1 MLLIPQSP
9 VTARLGRVSNNNP
22 ETQNSPAPGGL
33 PLRGLAMVLIAVAV
47 LLGLWALYSLTQDG
61 EDPTRTADSANTSDS
76 APAIPGTPG
85 GSPDAA
91 TPPAPAESPAPG
103 APDDAAGNEEEP
115 PAAEEAEGEATRPG
129 EERAAGESAE
139 RDRGEAAPGGSG
151 KPAAE
156 PKLNVLNNSTVPQ
169 LAATVS
175 EQLNEEGF
183 TLGEVGNFSDE
194 IFPETTVFFQPGNT
208 AAEQEARELAS
219 RLGGVA
225 REYKDTLPEETRGK
239 NDLTLVLV
247 KEVIL

>member
-1 MLLIPQSP
+1 M
-9 VTARLGRVSNNNP
+9 SNNNP
-22 ETQNSPAPGGL
+22 ETQNSPATGGL

-61 EDPTRTADSANTSDS
+61 EDPTRTADSSNTSDS
-76 APAIPGTPG
+76 APALPGTEG

-91 TPPAPAESPAPG
+91 TPPAPGESSDPAAE
-103 APDDAAGNEEEP
+103 DDAAKENEEKNGEEP
-115 PAAEEAEGEATRPG
+115 PAREDEAARPDEDRDAGEA
-129 EERAAGESAE
+129 AE
-139 RDRGEAAPGGSG
+139 QGREDAAPGGGG
-151 KPAAE
+151 KPADS

-183 TLGEVGNFSDE
+183 ALGEVGNFSDE

-208 AAEQEARELAS
+208 EAEKDARELAS

-225 REYKDTLPEETRGK
+225 RAYKDTLPEETRGQ
-239 NDLTLVLV
+239 NDLTLILV